1 MTDEERNRA
10 ILEGQNPHARPDE
23 TPSDPDKTAVVRG
36 ETRIE
41 DVKGSQETT
50 VGEAGTESVTQPQPD
65 GDVPATSDE
74 ASSDDSSTDSS
85 DGGDA

>member
-10 ILEGQNPHARPDE
+10 VLEGQNPHQRPDE
-23 TPSDPDKTAVVRG
+23 TPSDPDKTAVIRG

-41 DVKGSQETT
+41 DVRRTSETT
-50 VGEAGTESVTQPQPD
+50 TETPTQSD
-65 GDVPATSDE
+65 GDASATSDD
-74 ASSDDSSTDSS
+74 ASSEDSGADSS